1 LSGNVPRAATQQA
14 NISTTV
20 LLFGAG
26 FAALLAAFWRLF
38 TSGQEPEMG
47 RSINLEGKVA
57 MITGASSGL
66 GKRFAQVLS
75 QAGAKVVLASR
86 RVERLKELRAEI
98 EASGGAAH
106 VVSLDVTDYQSI
118 RSAVAHAETE
128 AGTIDILVNNS
139 GVSTTQKLADVTP
152 ADFEYVFD
160 TNTRGAFFV
169 AQEVAKRMIM
179 RGNVGGPKPAY
190 RIINIASVAGLRVL
204 PQIGLYAISK
214 AAVVHMTKAMA
225 LEWGRHGINVNA
237 ICPGYI
243 DTEINHHHW
252 STEQGQKL
260 ISMLPRHRVGKPEDL
275 DGLLLL
281 LAADESSFMNGAII
295 SADDGFGLT

>member
-1 LSGNVPRAATQQA
+1 
-14 NISTTV
+14 
-20 LLFGAG
+20 
-26 FAALLAAFWRLF
+26 
-38 TSGQEPEMG
+38 
-47 RSINLEGKVA
+47 
-57 MITGASSGL
+57 
-66 GKRFAQVLS
+66 VLS

-86 RVERLKELRAEI
+86 RIERLKELRAEI

-118 RSAVAHAETE
+118 KSAVAHAETE

-139 GVSTTQKLADVTP
+139 GVSTTQKLTEVTP

-179 RGNVGGPKPAY
+179 RGANNKPSY

-204 PQIGLYAISK
+204 PQIGLYSMSK

-225 LEWGRHGINVNA
+225 QEWGRHGINVNA

-252 STEQGQKL
+252 STDQGQKL

-281 LAADESSFMNGAII
+281 LAADESQFINGSVIA
-295 SADDGFGLT
+295 ADDGFGLS

>member
-1 LSGNVPRAATQQA
+1 
-14 NISTTV
+14 
-20 LLFGAG
+20 
-26 FAALLAAFWRLF
+26 
-38 TSGQEPEMG
+38 MG

-57 MITGASSGL
+57 LVTGASSGL
-66 GKRFAQVLS
+66 GKRFALVLS

-139 GVSTTQKLADVTP
+139 GVSTTQKLTEVTP

-179 RGNVGGPKPAY
+179 RSASANHKPPY
-190 RIINIASVAGLRVL
+190 RIVNIASVAGLRVL
-204 PQIGLYAISK
+204 PQIGLYSMSK
-214 AAVVHMTKAMA
+214 AAVVQMTRAMA

-243 DTEINHHHW
+243 DTEINHHLW
-252 STEQGQKL
+252 STDHGQKL
-260 ISMLPRHRVGKPEDL
+260 LSMLPRKRVGKPEDL
-275 DGLLLL
+275 DGLLML
-281 LAADESSFMNGAII
+281 LAADESQFINGAVI
-295 SADDGFGLT
+295 SADDGFALA